1 MKEFL
6 KRHGFTILF
15 AALSVAFMLAAWAIS
30 WSVSGNEIIIPSIG
44 STLSNFFKLFAEGE
58 FWASLGMTFLRTVV
72 AVIISFVV
80 AVVCILLGF
89 AFAPFKAFLNPV
101 IAVCRTV
108 PTMAVTLIIMIV
120 FKEFTPIIVTMLVI
134 FPMLYAQI
142 STAVDGI
149 DKGLLDMAKTYNV
162 KRSTRFSKIILPQ
175 VAPAVVGQ
183 LGADISFGL
192 KLTISA
198 EVLAYVN
205 RGIGDMIK
213 SANFATEI
221 ARMSALTLVAVIAGL
236 LVEWVFYLIN
246 KYAFKWRR
254 A

>member
-6 KRHGFTILF
+6 KKHGFTILF
-15 AALSVAFMLAAWAIS
+15 AALSVAFMFAAWAIS
-30 WSVSGNEIIIPSIG
+30 WSVEGNELVVPSIS
-44 STLSNFFKLFAEGE
+44 STLSNFFKLFAEEE
-58 FWASLGMTFLRTVV
+58 FWASLGMTFLRTVI

-80 AVVCILLGF
+80 AVLCILLGF
-89 AFAPFKAFLNPV
+89 AFAPFKAFLSPV

-108 PTMAVTLIIMIV
+108 PTMAVTLIIMLV
-120 FKEFTPIIVTMLVI
+120 FGAFTPIIVTMLVI

-142 STAVDGI
+142 STAVDGV

-162 KRSTRFSKIILPQ
+162 KKSARITKIILPQ

-183 LGADISFGL
+183 LGSVISFGL

-213 SANFATEI
+213 NANFSIAI
-221 ARMSALTLVAVIAGL
+221 ARMSALTLVAVVAGL

-246 KYAFKWRR
+246 KFAFKWRR
-254 A
+254 V